1 MHKLEIVS
9 DLSKFIIIVY
19 CGNVVIT
26 CDLVRFKLS
35 NQMFHLLIT
44 FSLKKK
50 IIIVFTLNKSENL
63 FFNIA

>member
-35 NQMFHLLIT
+35 NVSSFNHIFIEEENYYRLHL
-44 FSLKKK
+44 K
-50 IIIVFTLNKSENL
+50 
-63 FFNIA
+63 